1 MIGGSQ
7 HRPGTLLFAALL
19 TVATPALA
27 AGSTG
32 TDEQA
37 VGLVKALAPDYRPW
51 FSPLLELPGGG
62 TEQLLF
68 ALQAALGLAV
78 VGYCLVVKH
87 RQHRTGKKDK
97 PRAA

>member
-1 MIGGSQ
+1 MTGGGQ
-7 HRPGTLLFAALL
+7 HRLGALLYAALL
-19 TVATPALA
+19 AVARPGLA
-27 AGSTG
+27 VGSSG

-37 VGLVKALAPDYRPW
+37 AGLVKVLAPDYRPW

-62 TEQLLF
+62 TEPLLF